1 MTHRPTR
8 WIPLLPALGALT
20 LAGCGGGETATAPT
34 GAPAAVTAPDAP
46 SARLAAVAGTTP
58 PGAPTGLKAAPGANH
73 VSLSFTAP
81 ATAGSSAVAWYTAT
95 CSDGTL
101 RFTGSG
107 PTSPVI
113 VSGLTQQI
121 AYTCSVRAA
130 NSQTD
135 GPASTAVTISLP
147 SPTPLSVLAGAP
159 QKVTATP
166 GNGSLRLA
174 FSAPLTDGGF
184 PVVGYSALCNG
195 GGRGQ
200 ALASPIV
207 IGGLKNGTAYTCTV
221 AAVNAQGVGADSAA
235 VVATPLVSAG
245 GATPPS
251 APTGVTA
258 TAGNGQATLGFKAP
272 TSNGGSSITGYSATC
287 SSPGRPNVPGS
298 ALTSPLVVRGLG
310 NGLPWTCTLVASSL
324 YGDSAAATAPAV
336 TPSGSLSNPV
346 DPVASVV
353 VSATVPS
360 LAADGLT
367 GIVAQLR
374 TASGAL
380 YDGPDLSVS
389 FTSRCAAAGLATLDT
404 SAVARGGVAEV
415 VYQPKGCTGVDAL
428 SASVTG
434 STLKGGTSVVVSS
447 VAALSPKAALG
458 KMMFFDKALSASGT
472 QACASCHSPA
482 RQYLAPNAAATQ
494 PGGLTGQAV
503 GLRSVP
509 SAAYAA
515 LKEGFRYLSA
525 TNKDGT
531 TDTAATG
538 KLGTPFGGLMWDG
551 RVSTVFQQ
559 AAGPFVAP
567 HEMANP
573 NSAAVRD
580 KLLTRPYL
588 TTFSTLFGATSATSD
603 PDTVLANIASAI
615 GQFESEDRSFMPFN
629 SKFDAVQAGAASFSA
644 QEASGQLLFFDSRKG
659 ACVGCHTPFSQARS
673 AQKPAMFTDGDY
685 RVIGVPRHWALPYN
699 NDTTATAA
707 LGALGLGSLLNG
719 ATLGAPNHAYY
730 DLGFCGPIRTDA
742 LQDTALCGAFRAPML
757 RNTALKGSYFHNG
770 VYGSLAQVIGF
781 YVNRDVNP
789 AWIYRKADGT
799 PDIAYNDL
807 PQLYQA
813 NVTVRAPFTPVP
825 GGRLRPA
832 EVQDLLAFLCT
843 LTDGYAPSQAA
854 GYRQSAQCAQ
864 AVRR

>member
-1 MTHRPTR
+1 MTTR
-8 WIPLLPALGALT
+8 IRHPWITLLPALGALT
-20 LAGCGGGETATAPT
+20 LVGCGGGETATPPGSTAATAAEAPS
-34 GAPAAVTAPDAP
+34 AHLAAVTTA
-46 SARLAAVAGTTP
+46 TP
-58 PGAPTGLKAAPGANH
+58 PGAPTGPKVKPGANN

-81 ATAGSSAVAWYTAT
+81 TSAGSSAVAWYTAT
-95 CSDGTL
+95 CTDGTL

-107 PTSPVI
+107 PASPVI
-113 VSGLTQQI
+113 VSGLTQQK
-121 AYTCSVRAA
+121 AYTCTVRAT
-130 NSQTD
+130 NGQTD
-135 GPASTAVTISLP
+135 GPASVAVAVNLP

-159 QKVTATP
+159 QQVTATP

-174 FSAPLTDGGF
+174 FSAPLTDGCF
-184 PVVGYSALCNG
+184 PVVGYSALCSG

-221 AAVNAQGVGADSAA
+221 AAVNAQGVGADSAT
-235 VVATPLVSAG
+235 VVATPLASAG
-245 GATPPS
+245 GPTPPG
-251 APTGVTA
+251 APTGVA
-258 TAGNGQATLGFKAP
+258 AVAGNGQATLSFKAP
-272 TSNGGSSITGYSATC
+272 TSTGGSPITGYTATC
-287 SSPGRPNVPGS
+287 SRPGVPNASGS
-298 ALTSPLVVRGLG
+298 GLTSPLVVRGLG
-310 NGLPWTCTLVASSL
+310 NGQAWACTLVASNL
-324 YGDSAAATAPAV
+324 YGDSVAAAAPAV
-336 TPSGSLSNPV
+336 TPSAALANAV
-346 DPVASVV
+346 DPVTSVV

-367 GIVAQLR
+367 GVVAQLR

-380 YDGPDLSVS
+380 YGGPDLSVS
-389 FTSRCAAAGLATLDT
+389 FTSRCAAAGQATLDAT
-404 SAVARGGVAEV
+404 VVARGGIAEV
-415 VYQPKGCTGVDAL
+415 TYQPRGCTGVDAL
-428 SASVTG
+428 SASVVG
-434 STLKGGTSVVVSS
+434 STLKGSTNLIVSS
-447 VAALSPKAALG
+447 ATALSPKAALG
-458 KMMFFDKALSASGT
+458 KLMFFDKALSASGT

-482 RQYLAPNAAATQ
+482 RQYLAPNATATQ

-573 NSAAVRD
+573 DSAAVRD

-588 TTFSTLFGATSATSD
+588 GTFSALYGPTSATSD
-603 PDTVLANIASAI
+603 ANTVLANIANAI

-629 SKFDAVQAGAASFSA
+629 SKYDAVQAGAASFSA
-644 QEASGQLLFFDSRKG
+644 QEASGQLLFFDPRKG

-699 NDTTATAA
+699 NDTTAAAA
-707 LGALGLGSLLNG
+707 LGALGLGSFLNG

-730 DLGFCGPIRTDA
+730 DLGFCGPMRTDA

-770 VYGSLAQVIGF
+770 VYSSLAQVIGF

-807 PQLYQA
+807 PQAYQA
-813 NVTVRAPFTPVP
+813 NVTARAPFTPVP
-825 GGRLRPA
+825 GGRLKPA

-843 LTDGYAPSQAA
+843 LTDGYVPSQAA